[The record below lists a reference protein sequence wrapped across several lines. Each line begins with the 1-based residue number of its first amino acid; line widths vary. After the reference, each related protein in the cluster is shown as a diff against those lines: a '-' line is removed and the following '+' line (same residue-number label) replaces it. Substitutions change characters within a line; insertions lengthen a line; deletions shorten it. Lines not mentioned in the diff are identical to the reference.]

1 MLCVAADLRDLAELC
16 GASNVMTPSMFT
28 FSANRQ
34 PLVLVE
40 QNSSAA
46 SQPELASKSVTSL
59 LTQTTC
65 HYHVHMV
72 DIFKLNYVLS
82 MFYFFARLLA

>member
-1 MLCVAADLRDLAELC
+1 MYVNADRRLSDVVHVMLCVTADLRDLAELC

-59 LTQTTC
+59 FRQPVITI
-65 HYHVHMV
+65 HMV
-72 DIFKLNYVLS
+72 DIFKLN
-82 MFYFFARLLA
+82 